1 MISQRAFTLIEL
13 IIVVT
18 VIAILLAIAY
28 PSYTAYQIRTQRV
41 NAQTEMLDIA
51 RNLSNYKLAN
61 YNYAGRTVSNIFG
74 RSTIP
79 LGKPLYDIVLTDV
92 NGNPLTAS
100 NANVRTWLL
109 VATPKSG
116 TNQFGNGVICLND
129 QGQRFWAK
137 GASACI
143 LSPTSNWDGR

>member
-1 MISQRAFTLIEL
+1 MRYQQAFTLVEL

-18 VIAILLAIAY
+18 IIAILIAIAY
-28 PSYTAYQIRTQRV
+28 PSYTSYQIRTQRAS
-41 NAQTEMLDIA
+41 AQTEMIDIA

-61 YNYAGRTVSNIFG
+61 YNYAGRTVSNVFG

-79 LGKPLYDIVLTDV
+79 SGKPLYDVVLTDV
-92 NGNPLTAS
+92 NRNPLTAS

-109 VATPKSG
+109 IATPKSG

-137 GASACI
+137 GATACSLSA
-143 LSPTSNWDGR
+143 TSTWDGR

>member
-1 MISQRAFTLIEL
+1 MRYQQAFTLVEL

-18 VIAILLAIAY
+18 IIAILIAIAY
-28 PSYTAYQIRTQRV
+28 PSYTSYQIRTQRAS
-41 NAQTEMLDIA
+41 AQTDIA

-61 YNYAGRTVSNIFG
+61 YNYAGRTVSNVFG

-79 LGKPLYDIVLTDV
+79 LGKPLYDVVLTDV
-92 NGNPLTAS
+92 NRNPLTAS

-109 VATPKSG
+109 IATPKSG

-137 GASACI
+137 GATACSLSA
-143 LSPTSNWDGR
+143 TSTWDGR